1 MAAPGNSYREV
12 VVRRARYYEGKP
24 PILGWREGKGCTPK
38 KGEGLLYQGKGV
50 KGAGQASIAAPTL
63 AYTGITLG
71 WISYR

>member
-38 KGEGLLYQGKGV
+38 KGEGLLY
-50 KGAGQASIAAPTL
+50 
-63 AYTGITLG
+63 
-71 WISYR
+71 